1 MFIIVAPSPRN
12 QPKET
17 YRFHVLEMVGIAD
30 LSRANAFAR
39 MSNETNRTRRDQMS
53 SFTRRSLLVAAGSAL
68 AANAMVRAL
77 RAAEGPSPDQLLD
90 DLIKENQENGI
101 GSGFDNAS
109 RNVKLPKKSLPTL
122 SPSTAETTQTSI
134 AQYEA
139 IVAKGGWPEVPPA
152 EGLRVGG
159 RSPAVP
165 PLRERLAIAGDLE
178 LNSGDPLVFDSYVDA
193 AVRRFQV
200 RHGLHADG
208 IVHEPTLR
216 ALNVPAQGR
225 LAQLRTNAVRLKSL
239 TGNLGSRIVVANIP
253 AAQIEAIEN
262 GVAVTRHTAVAGKPD
277 RPSPDIQSKIVQI
290 NFNPFWTVPVS
301 IIRKDLIPKMQAE
314 PDYLTKNHIRIF
326 DAKNNELSPAQ
337 IDWYSAEAVNYK
349 FKQDAGDFNSLG
361 SIRINFPS
369 PHGVYMHD
377 TPSKNLF
384 GEDFRFASSGCMR
397 VQNVRELVYWILAE
411 TPGWSKAEIDE
422 VIKSGERKDAKVA
435 KPLPLYWVYVTAWAT
450 PDGVVQFRED
460 IYNRDG
466 VN

>member
-1 MFIIVAPSPRN
+1 
-12 QPKET
+12 
-17 YRFHVLEMVGIAD
+17 
-30 LSRANAFAR
+30 
-39 MSNETNRTRRDQMS
+39 
-53 SFTRRSLLVAAGSAL
+53 
-68 AANAMVRAL
+68 
-77 RAAEGPSPDQLLD
+77 
-90 DLIKENQENGI
+90 
-101 GSGFDNAS
+101 
-109 RNVKLPKKSLPTL
+109 
-122 SPSTAETTQTSI
+122 
-134 AQYEA
+134 
-139 IVAKGGWPEVPPA
+139 
-152 EGLRVGG
+152 
-159 RSPAVP
+159 VP

-200 RHGLHADG
+200 RHGLHPDG

-216 ALNVPAQGR
+216 ALNVPAQAR

-397 VQNVRELVYWILAE
+397 VQNVRELVYWILAD

-466 VN
+466 VS

>member
-1 MFIIVAPSPRN
+1 MQN
-12 QPKET
+12 
-17 YRFHVLEMVGIAD
+17 D
-30 LSRANAFAR
+30 
-39 MSNETNRTRRDQMS
+39 RTRRNQMTS
-53 SFTRRSLLVAAGSAL
+53 ITRRSLLVVAGAGLAAGTMARRL
-68 AANAMVRAL
+68 G
-77 RAAEGPSPDQLLD
+77 AAEGPTAEQLLD
-90 DLIKENQENGI
+90 DLIKENQESGI

-109 RNVKLPKKSLPTL
+109 RSVKLPKKTLPTL
-122 SPSTAETTQTSI
+122 SPSTAETTQASI

-152 EGLRVGG
+152 ESLRVGVK
-159 RSPAVP
+159 SPVVP
-165 PLRERLAIAGDLE
+165 PLRERLSVAGDLE
-178 LNSGDPLVFDSYVDA
+178 LNSGDPQVFDSYVDA

-208 IVHEPTLR
+208 IVHEATLR
-216 ALNVPAQGR
+216 ALNVPAQAR

-239 TGNLGSRIVVANIP
+239 TGNLGNRIVVANIP

-314 PDYLTKNHIRIF
+314 PDYLSKNHIRIF
-326 DAKNNELSPAQ
+326 DARNNELSPAQ

-466 VN
+466 VS

>member
-1 MFIIVAPSPRN
+1 
-12 QPKET
+12 
-17 YRFHVLEMVGIAD
+17 
-30 LSRANAFAR
+30 
-39 MSNETNRTRRDQMS
+39 MSAI
-53 SFTRRSLLVAAGSAL
+53 TRRSFLRTAGAGLAAGTL
-68 AANAMVRAL
+68 VRA
-77 RAAEGPSPDQLLD
+77 AAAADGQTSDQMLD
-90 DLIKENQENGI
+90 ELIRENQENGL
-101 GSGFDNAS
+101 GSGFDNSS
-109 RNVKLPKKSLPTL
+109 RNVRLPKKSLPTL

-134 AQYEA
+134 AQYET
-139 IVAKGGWPEVPPA
+139 IVAKGGWPDVPA
-152 EGLRVGG
+152 SADGLHVGARG
-159 RSPAVP
+159 AAVP
-165 PLRERLAIAGDLE
+165 ALRRRLSIAGDLE
-178 LNSGDPLVFDSYVDA
+178 LNSGDPQVFDSYVDA

-208 IVHEPTLR
+208 IMHEATLH
-216 ALNVPAQGR
+216 ALNVSADRR
-225 LAQLRTNAVRLKSL
+225 LAQLRTNAVRLKAL
-239 TGNLGSRIVVANIP
+239 TGNLGNRIVVANIP

-277 RPSPDIQSKIVQI
+277 RPSPDVRSKIIQI

-326 DAKNNELSPAQ
+326 DPKNNELPPSQ
-337 IDWYSAEAVNYK
+337 VDWYSTEAVNYK

-361 SIRINFPS
+361 SIKINFPS
-369 PHGVYMHD
+369 PDGVYMHD

-411 TPGWSKAEIDE
+411 SPGWSKTEIDE

-450 PDGVVQFRED
+450 PDGVVQFRDD

-466 VN
+466 VS

>member
-1 MFIIVAPSPRN
+1 MSAP
-12 QPKET
+12 
-17 YRFHVLEMVGIAD
+17 
-30 LSRANAFAR
+30 
-39 MSNETNRTRRDQMS
+39 
-53 SFTRRSLLVAAGSAL
+53 TRRSFLTSAAGL
-68 AANAMVRAL
+68 AASAITRRAW
-77 RAAEGPSPDQLLD
+77 AADDQQTPDQMLD
-90 DLIKENQENGI
+90 ELMRENQENGI

-109 RNVKLPKKSLPTL
+109 RNVRLPKKSLPTL

-139 IVAKGGWPEVPPA
+139 IVAKGGWPEVPA
-152 EGLRVGG
+152 SADGLRVGARG
-159 RSPAVP
+159 PAVP
-165 PLRERLAIAGDLE
+165 ALRRRLSIAGDLE
-178 LNSGDPLVFDSYVDA
+178 LNSGDAEVFDSYVDA

-208 IVHEPTLR
+208 IVHEATLH
-216 ALNVPAQGR
+216 ALNVSAERR
-225 LAQLRTNAVRLKSL
+225 LAQLRTNAMRLKAL

-277 RPSPDIQSKIVQI
+277 RPSPDLRSKITQI
-290 NFNPFWTVPVS
+290 NFNPFWTVPIS

-314 PDYLTKNHIRIF
+314 PDYLTRNHIRIF
-326 DAKNNELSPAQ
+326 DPKNNELQPSQ
-337 IDWYSAEAVNYK
+337 IDWYSTEAVNYK

-361 SIRINFPS
+361 SMKINFPS
-369 PHGVYMHD
+369 PDGVYMHD

-411 TPGWSKAEIDE
+411 TPGWSKTEIDE
-422 VIKSGERKDAKVA
+422 VIKSGERKDAKVL

-450 PDGVVQFRED
+450 PDGVVQFRDD
-460 IYNRDG
+460 IYNRDS
-466 VN
+466 VS

>member
-1 MFIIVAPSPRN
+1 MR
-12 QPKET
+12 
-17 YRFHVLEMVGIAD
+17 
-30 LSRANAFAR
+30 
-39 MSNETNRTRRDQMS
+39 
-53 SFTRRSLLVAAGSAL
+53 SFTRRSFLVTAGAGLAAGAT
-68 AANAMVRAL
+68 ARAL
-77 RAAEGPSPDQLLD
+77 RAAEGPTADQLLD
-90 DLIKENQENGI
+90 DLIKENQESGI
-101 GSGFDNAS
+101 GSGFDSAS
-109 RNVKLPKKSLPTL
+109 RNVKLPKKTLPTL
-122 SPSTAETTQTSI
+122 SPSTAETTQASI

-152 EGLRVGG
+152 EGLRVGVK
-159 RSPAVP
+159 SPVVV
-165 PLRERLAIAGDLE
+165 PLRERLSSAGDLE
-178 LNSGDPLVFDSYVDA
+178 LNSGDPQVFDSYVDA

-208 IVHEPTLR
+208 IIHEATLH
-216 ALNVPAQGR
+216 ALNVPAQAR
-225 LAQLRTNAVRLKSL
+225 LVQLRTNAVRLKSL

-422 VIKSGERKDAKVA
+422 VIKSGERKDARVA
-435 KPLPLYWVYVTAWAT
+435 KSLPLYWVYVTAWAT
-450 PDGVVQFRED
+450 PDGVVQFRDD

-466 VN
+466 VS

>member
-1 MFIIVAPSPRN
+1 MTRS
-12 QPKET
+12 
-17 YRFHVLEMVGIAD
+17 L
-30 LSRANAFAR
+30 
-39 MSNETNRTRRDQMS
+39 TRRRFLAS
-53 SFTRRSLLVAAGSAL
+53 AGAGLAAGAL
-68 AANAMVRAL
+68 ARGA
-77 RAAEGPSPDQLLD
+77 RAAEDQSSDQMLNELLR
-90 DLIKENQENGI
+90 ENQDSGLD
-101 GSGFDNAS
+101 SGFDNAS

-134 AQYEA
+134 AQYET
-139 IVAKGGWPEVPPA
+139 IVAKGGWPEVPA
-152 EGLRVGG
+152 VKGLQVGA

-165 PLRERLAIAGDLE
+165 ALRERLSTVGDLE

-200 RHGLHADG
+200 RHGLHPDG
-208 IVHEPTLR
+208 MVRDTTLR
-216 ALNVPAQGR
+216 ALNVPAQAR

-239 TGNLGSRIVVANIP
+239 TGNLGNRIVVANIP

-326 DAKNNELSPAQ
+326 DPKNNELPPSQ

-397 VQNVRELVYWILAE
+397 VQNVRELVYWILADSL
-411 TPGWSKAEIDE
+411 GWSKAEIDE
-422 VIKSGERKDAKVA
+422 VIRSGERKDAKVT

-450 PDGVVQFRED
+450 PDGVVQFRDD

-466 VN
+466 LAG

>member
-1 MFIIVAPSPRN
+1 M
-12 QPKET
+12 
-17 YRFHVLEMVGIAD
+17 
-30 LSRANAFAR
+30 ANL
-39 MSNETNRTRRDQMS
+39 
-53 SFTRRSLLVAAGSAL
+53 FTRRTFLATAGAGL
-68 AANAMVRAL
+68 AASAFGRGAH
-77 RAAEGPSPDQLLD
+77 AEDQTPDQMLD
-90 DLIKENQENGI
+90 ELMRENQDSGL

-122 SPSTAETTQTSI
+122 SPSTAETTQGSI

-139 IVAKGGWPEVPPA
+139 IVAKGGWPEVPA
-152 EGLRVGG
+152 LGQLGVGAK
-159 RSPAVP
+159 SAAVP
-165 PLRERLAIAGDLE
+165 ALRARLSIAGDLE
-178 LNSGDPLVFDSYVDA
+178 TNSGDAQVFDSYVDA

-200 RHGLHADG
+200 RHGLHSDG
-208 IVHEPTLR
+208 VVREATLR
-216 ALNVPAQGR
+216 ALNVPAQTR

-239 TGNLGSRIVVANIP
+239 TGNLGNRIVVANIP

-326 DAKNNELSPAQ
+326 DTKNNEAPPSQ

-411 TPGWSKAEIDE
+411 SPGWSKAEIDE

-450 PDGVVQFRED
+450 PDGVVQFRDD

-466 VN
+466 VAG

>member
-1 MFIIVAPSPRN
+1 
-12 QPKET
+12 
-17 YRFHVLEMVGIAD
+17 
-30 LSRANAFAR
+30 
-39 MSNETNRTRRDQMS
+39 MS
-53 SFTRRSLLVAAGSAL
+53 SLTRRSFLATASAGLAASAL
-68 AANAMVRAL
+68 SRGA
-77 RAAEGPSPDQLLD
+77 RAAEEKTPDQMLD
-90 DLIKENQENGI
+90 ELIRENQENGI

-134 AQYEA
+134 AQYET
-139 IVAKGGWPEVPPA
+139 IVAKGGWPEVGSA
-152 EGLRVGG
+152 EGLRVGAK
-159 RSPAVP
+159 SPAVP
-165 PLRERLAIAGDLE
+165 ALRQRLAIAGDLE
-178 LNSGDPLVFDSYVDA
+178 LNSGDRQVFDSYVDA

-208 IVHEPTLR
+208 IVHEATLH
-216 ALNVPAQGR
+216 ALNVPAERR

-262 GVAVTRHTAVAGKPD
+262 GVAITRHTAVAGKPD
-277 RPSPDIQSKIVQI
+277 RPSPDVRSKITQI

-326 DAKNNELSPAQ
+326 DARNNEQQPSQ

-361 SIRINFPS
+361 SMKINFPS
-369 PHGVYMHD
+369 PDGVYMHD

-411 TPGWSKAEIDE
+411 TPGWSKPEIDE

-450 PDGVVQFRED
+450 PDGVVHFRDD

-466 VN
+466 VS

>member
-1 MFIIVAPSPRN
+1 
-12 QPKET
+12 
-17 YRFHVLEMVGIAD
+17 
-30 LSRANAFAR
+30 
-39 MSNETNRTRRDQMS
+39 MS
-53 SFTRRSLLVAAGSAL
+53 SWTRRSLLVAAGSAL

-90 DLIKENQENGI
+90 DLIRENQENGI

-152 EGLRVGG
+152 ESLRVGG

-216 ALNVPAQGR
+216 ALNVPAQAR

-326 DAKNNELSPAQ
+326 DAKNSELSPAQ

-466 VN
+466 VS

>member
-1 MFIIVAPSPRN
+1 
-12 QPKET
+12 
-17 YRFHVLEMVGIAD
+17 
-30 LSRANAFAR
+30 
-39 MSNETNRTRRDQMS
+39 MSAI
-53 SFTRRSLLVAAGSAL
+53 TRRSFLTTAATGLAASAL
-68 AANAMVRAL
+68 AHAG
-77 RAAEGPSPDQLLD
+77 RAAEGQTSDQMLD
-90 DLIKENQENGI
+90 ELMRENQENGL
-101 GSGFDNAS
+101 GSGFDNSS
-109 RNVKLPKKSLPTL
+109 RNVRLPKKSLPTL
-122 SPSTAETTQTSI
+122 SPSTAETTQTSA

-139 IVAKGGWPEVPPA
+139 IVAKGGWPNVPA
-152 EGLRVGG
+152 SANGLRVGARG
-159 RSPAVP
+159 PAVP
-165 PLRERLAIAGDLE
+165 SLRTRLSLAGDLE
-178 LNSGDPLVFDSYVDA
+178 LNSGEAQVFDSYVDA

-208 IVHEPTLR
+208 IVHEPTLH
-216 ALNVPAQGR
+216 ALNVPAEQR
-225 LAQLRTNAVRLKSL
+225 LAQLRTNAVRLKAL
-239 TGNLGSRIVVANIP
+239 TGNLGNRIVVANIP

-277 RPSPDIQSKIVQI
+277 RPSPDVRSKITQI

-314 PDYLTKNHIRIF
+314 PDYLTKNHIRIY
-326 DAKNNELSPAQ
+326 DGKNNELPPSQ

-349 FKQDAGDFNSLG
+349 FKQDVGDFNSLG
-361 SIRINFPS
+361 SMKINFPS
-369 PHGVYMHD
+369 PDGVYMHD

-411 TPGWSKAEIDE
+411 TPGWSKTEIDE

-450 PDGVVQFRED
+450 PDGVVQFRDD

-466 VN
+466 VS